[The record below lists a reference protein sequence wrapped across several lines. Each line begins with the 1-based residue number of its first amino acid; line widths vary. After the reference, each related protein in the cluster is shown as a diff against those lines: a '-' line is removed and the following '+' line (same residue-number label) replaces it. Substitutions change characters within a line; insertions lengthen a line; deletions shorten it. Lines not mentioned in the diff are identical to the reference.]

1 MQYFSTHINIL
12 YKKNQHNMMRLSI
25 TSLCVLVA
33 VVEMMALLTGARSV
47 DAVECIPQELTP
59 CIDAIKSSSVVPS
72 SICCMKMEEQA
83 PCLCQY
89 AKIPSFKPLIAGG
102 QRVAAVCGVTL
113 PVC

>member
-1 MQYFSTHINIL
+1 DEIVNNKSMCFGG
-12 YKKNQHNMMRLSI
+12 RGGDD
-25 TSLCVLVA
+25 
-33 VVEMMALLTGARSV
+33 GAFNWSSFGGCSGMHPSGA
-47 DAVECIPQELTP
+47 DP